1 MIFNTKK
8 LLSFLYILCYNNFLF
23 VGKGNSFMQD
33 IYNLDINLVNQ
44 LVGIDPVL
52 NANWQEILDGIIP

>member
-1 MIFNTKK
+1 
-8 LLSFLYILCYNNFLF
+8 
-23 VGKGNSFMQD
+23 MQD